1 MPLAKVSLVSEGAA
15 PRLNDESNAGVHA
28 LNHSRDEAE
37 QIQRGAEKHVRRG
50 MALKK
55 WRSDLKNNS
64 QYIFVNDLRKSDTEK
79 GVSLFILILPGR
91 TVTIW

>member
-15 PRLNDESNAGVHA
+15 PRLNDESDAGVHA

-37 QIQRGAEKHVRRG
+37 QIQRGPEKHVRKG

-55 WRSDLKNNS
+55 
-64 QYIFVNDLRKSDTEK
+64 TE
-79 GVSLFILILPGR
+79 I
-91 TVTIW
+91 